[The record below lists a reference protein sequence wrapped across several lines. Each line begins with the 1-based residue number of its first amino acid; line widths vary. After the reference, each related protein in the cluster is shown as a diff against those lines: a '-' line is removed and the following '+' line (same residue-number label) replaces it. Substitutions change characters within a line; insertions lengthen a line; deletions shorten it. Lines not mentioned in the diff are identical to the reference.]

1 MWPKGDTE
9 QQTGHFAVCGEVSR
23 QGFTGAVGIKWS
35 GLVPSKEHNLSTGKT
50 CKIRKQISLDPNL
63 KFLVLAKLSLKLIT
77 ADGAHF
83 LSQSV
88 PNHLAWFQ

>member
-1 MWPKGDTE
+1 MWLKGDTG
-9 QQTGHFAVCGEVSR
+9 QQTGHLGVCGDVSR
-23 QGFTGAVGIKWS
+23 QGFTAAMGTKWS
-35 GLVPSKEHNLSTGKT
+35 GSVPSKEHNLSTGKT
-50 CKIRKQISLDPNL
+50 CKIGRQISPDPNL

-83 LSQSV
+83 FSECV